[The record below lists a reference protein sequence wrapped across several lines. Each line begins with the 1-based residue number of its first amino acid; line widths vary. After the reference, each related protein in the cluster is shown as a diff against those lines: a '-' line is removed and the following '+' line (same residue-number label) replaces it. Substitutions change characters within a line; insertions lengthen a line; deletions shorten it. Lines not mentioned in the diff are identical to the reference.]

1 MTNLIISIIVP
12 VYNAQNYIEKCINSI
27 LNQDMENYE
36 VIVINDD
43 STDSTAEI
51 LKKYAKDKKIVLIR
65 R

>member
-1 MTNLIISIIVP
+1 MTNPIISIIVP

-51 LKKYAKDKKIVLIR
+51 LKKYAKDKKSY
-65 R
+65 